1 MANEGH
7 RVVAAGV
14 GGSGVVAAGTLI
26 YRAGLRQY
34 QYATR
39 LPNYTSM
46 MRGGPCECM
55 IILSKDPIPS
65 PLVSRGDVLLVLNN
79 SQLKPFEG
87 RVLPGGL
94 ILLESTGLTT
104 KVEREDVSVL
114 EIPALEIATC
124 IGNPLTS
131 NMVLL
136 GAYVQKTGVFPPELM
151 EREVEARFG
160 IVETGVRAS
169 AKEALMA
176 QNLDAFR
183 RGVELA
189 KAKPD

>member
-1 MANEGH
+1 
-7 RVVAAGV
+7 
-14 GGSGVVAAGTLI
+14 
-26 YRAGLRQY
+26 
-34 QYATR
+34 
-39 LPNYTSM
+39 
-46 MRGGPCECM
+46 M

-87 RVLPGGL
+87 RVLPGG
-94 ILLESTGLTT
+94 IIILESTGLAT

-114 EIPALEIATC
+114 EIPALEIATS

-131 NMVLL
+131 NMILL
-136 GAYVQKTGVFPPELM
+136 GAYVQKTGIFPPELM

-183 RGVELA
+183 RGVELV